1 MRQEYDIQVWADCQ
15 WMSLKVQEMFT
26 LEEARLIFE
35 GRMQGLC
42 GQGLTAGHL
51 VHIYNWL
58 GGGWCSIGLLVDSS
72 RVESVGD

>member
-1 MRQEYDIQVWADCQ
+1 
-15 WMSLKVQEMFT
+15 MSLKVLEMFA

-51 VHIYNWL
+51 VHIGWMVDGAALDFWWTAL
-58 GGGWCSIGLLVDSS
+58 GWNRLVT
-72 RVESVGD
+72 RCGDYWWRGVPSLDHI